1 MSEIKVHISESPIP
15 QSPVDPAMMQGDKKI
30 SFRCYKGISCFN
42 ACCSNIDISL
52 TPYDIVRL
60 RARLEISSSEF
71 LQQYT
76 IPYELEKDGIAGVK
90 MLPVDEGTACRF
102 MTEEG
107 CSVYEDRPTA
117 CRYYPVALM
126 SLRQQD
132 EYVDRT
138 AYALVK
144 EKHCQGHLEERELT
158 IDEYRTE
165 QGVIEYDELDR
176 GWRQL
181 VLKKKSSGPT
191 IGKPSQRSRQLFFMT
206 CYDIDRFRAFVASDG
221 FLSSFDLAEEEWV
234 KTLMDDKEL
243 LQFGFRL
250 MRQVL
255 FGEQSIPVNPQAQEG
270 RLERLKARYLA
281 ELEAARA
288 KAESEDPYA
297 IDDEIMVRSCTDG
310 CGEN

>member
-1 MSEIKVHISESPIP
+1 MSHVKIDINESPIP
-15 QSPVDPAMMQGDKKI
+15 KSPVDPAMMQGDKTI

-60 RARLEISSSEF
+60 RARLGISSSEF

-76 IPYELEKDGIAGVK
+76 QPYELEKDGIAGVK
-90 MLPVDEGTACRF
+90 MLPVENGSACQF
-102 MTEEG
+102 MTVDG
-107 CSVYEDRPTA
+107 CRVYEDRPTA

-132 EYVDRT
+132 EYIDRT

-144 EKHCQGHLEERELT
+144 EKHCQGHLEERTLT
-158 IDEYRTE
+158 IDAYRAE
-165 QGVIEYDELDR
+165 QGVIEYDEIDR

-181 VLKKKSSGPT
+181 ILKKKSSGPT

-206 CYDIDRFRAFVASDG
+206 CYDSDRFRAFVASDG
-221 FLSSFDLAEEEWV
+221 FLNSFELAEEEWL
-234 KTLMDDKEL
+234 KILMDDKEL

-255 FGEQSIPVNPQAQEG
+255 FGEHSIPVNPQAQEG
-270 RLERLKARYLA
+270 RIERLKARYLA
-281 ELEAARA
+281 EVEAARA
-288 KAESEDPYA
+288 KAADDPYA
-297 IDDEIMVRSCTDG
+297 IDDDVITRRCTDG